1 MVKHIQTKL
10 KGTIFLVSLLCNSS
24 KQIITDFSYTPKNV
38 RKPRYQGVQKEAFI
52 TFFEALKSSMKNV
65 LGSAF
70 NLTELLYR
78 SLEPNGLILTK
89 QQGYSLDNA
98 CSLQLIPYKYVQ
110 LQS

>member
-1 MVKHIQTKL
+1 
-10 KGTIFLVSLLCNSS
+10 
-24 KQIITDFSYTPKNV
+24 
-38 RKPRYQGVQKEAFI
+38 
-52 TFFEALKSSMKNV
+52 MKNV

>member
-1 MVKHIQTKL
+1 
-10 KGTIFLVSLLCNSS
+10 
-24 KQIITDFSYTPKNV
+24 
-38 RKPRYQGVQKEAFI
+38 
-52 TFFEALKSSMKNV
+52 MKNV

-70 NLTELLYR
+70 NLTELHYR
-78 SLEPNGLILTK
+78 SLEPNRLILTK